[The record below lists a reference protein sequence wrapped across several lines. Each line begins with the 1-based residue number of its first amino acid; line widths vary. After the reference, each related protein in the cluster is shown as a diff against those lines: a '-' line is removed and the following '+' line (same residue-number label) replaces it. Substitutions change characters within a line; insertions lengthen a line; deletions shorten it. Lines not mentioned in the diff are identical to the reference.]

1 MIINQARVL
10 RPWFASAGK
19 VAVCSLLI
27 GLLAGF
33 SSLSANAGT
42 PLGGIGANLELTD
55 DGVIL
60 RDIIPDSPAARA
72 GLEAGDVVTEVNGI
86 PLGDLGVQE
95 VVPLLRGPVGSP
107 VMLMIAGE
115 GIEQPTPVQVIRGD
129 LTKFSS
135 VKADGWRGP
144 DVEALS
150 RIQLPE
156 NPSKSQATE
165 YVNQIAAAS
174 RSQTAVSFED
184 PQIAM
189 LARVGA
195 ENLDVLLKAPATLSF
210 YVAEVV
216 AQYASDE
223 DKRLI
228 LEALSGNV
236 QLIRVVVEKGWIG
249 DARSILI
256 AGLRARPRYLPS
268 QWIEAVASL
277 RDPRTYDDL
286 LAYLI
291 HGQDRLRT
299 YRALQDLPGI
309 NLSAALDKAWQSA
322 KSACG
327 TTDRTSLT
335 PVALASG
342 HLDALQFAVDSLQ
355 RARSDR
361 EWLPG
366 DRQLILKHTNVRGN
380 NAQIIQ
386 WFKQNKSR
394 LVFDSATRQFRA
406 PGMQ

>member
-1 MIINQARVL
+1 
-10 RPWFASAGK
+10 
-19 VAVCSLLI
+19 
-27 GLLAGF
+27 
-33 SSLSANAGT
+33 
-42 PLGGIGANLELTD
+42 
-55 DGVIL
+55 
-60 RDIIPDSPAARA
+60 
-72 GLEAGDVVTEVNGI
+72 
-86 PLGDLGVQE
+86 
-95 VVPLLRGPVGSP
+95 
-107 VMLMIAGE
+107 
-115 GIEQPTPVQVIRGD
+115 
-129 LTKFSS
+129 
-135 VKADGWRGP
+135 
-144 DVEALS
+144 
-150 RIQLPE
+150 
-156 NPSKSQATE
+156 
-165 YVNQIAAAS
+165 
-174 RSQTAVSFED
+174 
-184 PQIAM
+184 
-189 LARVGA
+189 
-195 ENLDVLLKAPATLSF
+195 
-210 YVAEVV
+210 
-216 AQYASDE
+216 
-223 DKRLI
+223 
-228 LEALSGNV
+228 V

-366 DRQLILKHTNVRGN
+366 DRQLILKHTNVQGN